1 MINYNKKL
9 FSYQNLFNHFINL
22 EIEKKLPSR
31 ILLSGQE
38 GIGKKTFA
46 FHFINYLFSKNEKTK
61 YDIIENKINNKSISF
76 NLTNNLSHPNFYFI
90 SIKEGKKNIEID
102 QIRNMIN
109 FLNKSSF
116 DNNKKIILIDGSENL
131 NINSSNAL
139 LKSLEESNIQNMFIL
154 IHNVNKKILPTIKS
168 RCINFNF
175 HLEHKY
181 TQNIILEYFNNDLFN
196 ELNSDFKNLIVSP
209 NFLIN
214 HIIFL
219 QENDLDLSQSDVK
232 NTIDYIITNKSY
244 KKSEF
249 VMNYFQSYIEIYFS
263 KMYSKTKEYK
273 YYDNF
278 IKTVTENSMVNNFN
292 LDLDSFFIKFENK
305 YLNI

>member
-9 FSYQNLFNHFINL
+9 FSYQNLFNYFINL

-102 QIRNMIN
+102 QIRTMIN

-139 LKSLEESNIQNMFIL
+139 LKES
-154 IHNVNKKILPTIKS
+154 
-168 RCINFNF
+168 
-175 HLEHKY
+175 
-181 TQNIILEYFNNDLFN
+181 
-196 ELNSDFKNLIVSP
+196 
-209 NFLIN
+209 
-214 HIIFL
+214 
-219 QENDLDLSQSDVK
+219 
-232 NTIDYIITNKSY
+232 
-244 KKSEF
+244 
-249 VMNYFQSYIEIYFS
+249 
-263 KMYSKTKEYK
+263 
-273 YYDNF
+273 
-278 IKTVTENSMVNNFN
+278 
-292 LDLDSFFIKFENK
+292 
-305 YLNI
+305 

>member
-1 MINYNKKL
+1 MIYYNKKL

-219 QENDLDLSQSDVK
+219 QENDLDLSQSDIK
-232 NTIDYIITNKSY
+232 DTIDYIITNKSY

>member
-46 FHFINYLFSKNEKTK
+46 FHFINYLFSKNEETK
-61 YDIIENKINNKSISF
+61 YDIIENKINDRSISF

-102 QIRNMIN
+102 QIRTMIN

-249 VMNYFQSYIEIYFS
+249 IMNYFQSYIEIYFS